1 MTAEGENTWVAEIP
15 LSENIGSIQFL
26 STHRDVQD
34 NLGFPFSSPLKD
46 MEL

>member
-1 MTAEGENTWVAEIP
+1 MAEIP
-15 LSENIGSIQFL
+15 LTENIGSIQFL
-26 STHRDVQD
+26 STYRGVQD